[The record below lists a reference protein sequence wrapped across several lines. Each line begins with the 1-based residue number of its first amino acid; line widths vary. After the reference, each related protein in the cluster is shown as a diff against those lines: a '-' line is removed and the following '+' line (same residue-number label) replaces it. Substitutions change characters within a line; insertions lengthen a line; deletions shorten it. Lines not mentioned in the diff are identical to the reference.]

1 MTGKAKTAKHRR
13 EKEVK
18 YRFYFNIPQ
27 GMLIVGATAVTAS
40 LPLQKRKDLCTTFW
54 SLSLPRYVYIVTS
67 SLSDK
72 TDLISNF
79 RIADLPGI
87 TDTDIPGNS
96 AMTGKA
102 KTAKHRRE
110 KEVKYRFYFNIP
122 QGMLI
127 VGATAVTASL
137 PLQKRKDLCTTFWS
151 LSLPRYVYI
160 VTSSLSDKTD

>member
-1 MTGKAKTAKHRR
+1 MTAKR
-13 EKEVK
+13 KNV
-18 YRFYFNIPQ
+18 I
-27 GMLIVGATAVTAS
+27 IVRS
-40 LPLQKRKDLCTTFW
+40 F
-54 SLSLPRYVYIVTS
+54 SLPRYDYIII
-67 SLSDK
+67 SLLSYK

-122 QGMLI
+122 QGMFI
-127 VGATAVTASL
+127 VGAKAVTASL
-137 PLQKRKDLCTTFWS
+137 PLQKRKVIMS
-151 LSLPRYVYI
+151 A
-160 VTSSLSDKTD
+160 

>member
-1 MTGKAKTAKHRR
+1 
-13 EKEVK
+13 
-18 YRFYFNIPQ
+18 
-27 GMLIVGATAVTAS
+27 MLLVI
-40 LPLQKRKDLCTTFW
+40 F
-54 SLSLPRYVYIVTS
+54 IIS